1 VTRENNI
8 GISIKRRQ
16 LMIAGAVGAAAA
28 APAGLLAA
36 QCGGGVVAAAENAFG
51 ADAAGQK
58 LVLSGRV
65 LGFGCQPLAG
75 AGIEVWQPDATPVR
89 AITDADGRFVLST
102 LAPARARGVSPHLS
116 YQVTHPAHDLRVHD
130 LYFTRES
137 RRAVEGVAQLERDDA
152 GVWRAAF
159 GLTLA

>member
-1 VTRENNI
+1 MTHEQNT

-16 LMIAGAVGAAAA
+16 LMIAAAMGAA

-36 QCGGGVVAAAENAFG
+36 QCGGGVVAVADNAFG

-58 LVLSGRV
+58 LILSGRV
-65 LGFGCQPLAG
+65 LGSGCQPLAG
-75 AGIEVWQPDATPVR
+75 AGIEVWQADATHVR
-89 AITDADGRFVLST
+89 AITDADGRFMLST
-102 LAPARARGVSPHLS
+102 LAPTGARGVAPHLS
-116 YQVTHPAHDLRVHD
+116 YQITHPAHDRRVYD
-130 LYFTRES
+130 LHFTRGS
-137 RRAVEGVAQLERDDA
+137 GRAVEGVAQLERDDA

>member
-1 VTRENNI
+1 VIRNADY

-16 LMIAGAVGAAAA
+16 LMIAGVAGAA

-36 QCGGGVVAAAENAFG
+36 QCGGGVVAAAGNAFG
-51 ADAAGQK
+51 TDAAGQA

-75 AGIEVWQPDATPVR
+75 AVIEAWHAAATTVR
-89 AITDADGRFVLST
+89 TTTDADGRFMLTT
-102 LAPARARGVSPHLS
+102 LAPAGGRGVAPHLS
-116 YQVTHPAHDLRVHD
+116 YHVTHPAHDLRVHE
-130 LYFTRES
+130 LYFTRQS
-137 RRAVEGVAQLERDDA
+137 GRAVEGVAQLERDSA

-159 GLTLA
+159 GLSLV